1 MPGGGTSIKH
11 RSTDPYRVLGLEPGC
26 SEVEAKRAYLQLA
39 KQFHPD
45 VCQAPDAADRFRNV
59 TDAYDAV
66 SLRLKSSSVGRPGG
80 GGHGGYDAERMAA
93 RVREFRQRAEEMR
106 ASHKTRA
113 RAGARADAW
122 LELQRRIGDRKF
134 MLAIPI
140 MLLWNIDGSDLN
152 ISNDELP
159 GCEYSRSLIHLN
171 CRDRLVNRSGTQSCA
186 PCAVYAPTSLEEI
199 QVLVRTAGETRQCI
213 RVAGSLSAHN
223 DSAMSKDMVIS
234 LERYDAVHMIDCDK
248 AIIMV
253 QAGIVLRK
261 LYEKLASFDLG
272 LKHCGPDADV
282 TLAGALSVGH
292 HASST
297 SLGMLSDSVRE
308 LQMVLASGQVVI
320 ASKRRNPELFKAAL
334 CGLGALGIITG
345 VVLQCAPLR
354 SLRRTSE
361 SQSLDVVLEQ
371 LPEIG
376 SAAEYV
382 AFDWVPLADRTQ

>member
-140 MLLWNIDGSDLN
+140 MLLVGWAFVRTTEHEMQRRRAIAST
-152 ISNDELP
+152 DEVVFR
-159 GCEYSRSLIHLN
+159 SRSQAARPRADDKQRPKAVDAPTRTEFARDESGRLPRAE
-171 CRDRLVNRSGTQSCA
+171 RDRQALLRRHLLAMAAEQRLPTVARAGSVAEEQASHPPQQAPLSGCSSPALAPGPLDEVVMDRRRSGDSSASHRFGQRRVLA
-186 PCAVYAPTSLEEI
+186 PSA
-199 QVLVRTAGETRQCI
+199 
-213 RVAGSLSAHN
+213 VAG
-223 DSAMSKDMVIS
+223 V
-234 LERYDAVHMIDCDK
+234 
-248 AIIMV
+248 
-253 QAGIVLRK
+253 
-261 LYEKLASFDLG
+261 
-272 LKHCGPDADV
+272 
-282 TLAGALSVGH
+282 
-292 HASST
+292 
-297 SLGMLSDSVRE
+297 
-308 LQMVLASGQVVI
+308 
-320 ASKRRNPELFKAAL
+320 
-334 CGLGALGIITG
+334 
-345 VVLQCAPLR
+345 
-354 SLRRTSE
+354 
-361 SQSLDVVLEQ
+361 
-371 LPEIG
+371 EIG
-376 SAAEYV
+376 S
-382 AFDWVPLADRTQ
+382 FDRV